1 MVTSSSE
8 NADSISL
15 SASTATAVA
24 REAERSAAR
33 AAKRREEKEQKESTR
48 PVAHVGHL
56 PFYLEVKKGA
66 LAGAG
71 QTSEEHN
78 HVKKDAMEFTKHINE
93 AGKLADKLNIDMTC
107 IVSQTVQG
115 QFKIVATAGNAKN
128 DILTV
133 LQMDQCDPLTHLLGR
148 TQDLVRGQ
156 MTSDKFWVAKLDNV
170 KQTYAGSRVSNT
182 PDVLVREENI
192 SDEVWASLL
201 KGNAY
206 KNLITRGYV
215 PVSKEVQLKLLNNE
229 EPIAPYTTSQRDK
242 RQQPLGPEGQ
252 VWKKKKQQQLRSNA
266 SSSSLSSSA
275 AASSSSSLC

>member
-156 MTSDKFWVAKLDNV
+156 MTSDKFWVAKLDNEMLRPESGR
-170 KQTYAGSRVSNT
+170 QMIGHFIELSRVSCRFCCCT
-182 PDVLVREENI
+182 RCWDLVTATVFPADSTDVIMV
-192 SDEVWASLL
+192 
-201 KGNAY
+201 
-206 KNLITRGYV
+206 
-215 PVSKEVQLKLLNNE
+215 
-229 EPIAPYTTSQRDK
+229 
-242 RQQPLGPEGQ
+242 
-252 VWKKKKQQQLRSNA
+252 
-266 SSSSLSSSA
+266 
-275 AASSSSSLC
+275 